1 MTELKIEVLRTG
13 EGEKAEPGDVVSVHY
28 TGWLEDGTQFDS
40 SLERGEPIEFPLGA
54 GMVIPGWEQGLAGMK
69 VGEKRRLRI
78 PPELAYGDSGA
89 GGVIPPGATLVFEVE
104 LVGVRGDGEPQPE
117 DDGGLEIETLREG
130 SGPEVRQGDVVSVH
144 YTGWLEDGTQFDSS
158 LERGEPIEF
167 PLGAGMVIPGWERGL
182 IGMKVGEKR
191 RLRIPPQLAYG
202 DSGAGGVI
210 PPGATLVFEVELMGL
225 QAQS

>member
-1 MTELKIEVLRTG
+1 M
-13 EGEKAEPGDVVSVHY
+13 
-28 TGWLEDGTQFDS
+28 
-40 SLERGEPIEFPLGA
+40 
-54 GMVIPGWEQGLAGMK
+54 
-69 VGEKRRLRI
+69 
-78 PPELAYGDSGA
+78 
-89 GGVIPPGATLVFEVE
+89 E
-104 LVGVRGDGEPQPE
+104 LVGVRSAGEPQPA

-130 SGPEVRQGDVVSVH
+130 SGPEARQGDVVSVH